1 MATFSFVILSCIGS
15 FCQSKEKIWKW
26 GFVCCPQMSGHY
38 VQCQLLVN
46 LVLFSCHLSLHCW
59 WREYWEGLPIGIG
72 FSSGIDPWLFLVVRD
87 TNHKKKFLL
96 LPVKAS
102 IFLQLQSPPAL
113 CLQSVLYMIVH
124 LAIQRRRKIQEECLW
139 SSRVSSDNSFLQW
152 KIAWECLILKW
163 CAGCGVKLRFM
174 N

>member
-1 MATFSFVILSCIGS
+1 MRFCLLSSDVSPLCPMSITSESCSLFVSSFS
-15 FCQSKEKIWKW
+15 
-26 GFVCCPQMSGHY
+26 Y
-38 VQCQLLVN
+38 
-46 LVLFSCHLSLHCW
+46 CW

-102 IFLQLQSPPAL
+102 MFLQLQSPPAL
-113 CLQSVLYMIVH
+113 CLQSVLCMIVH

-174 N
+174 D

>member
-1 MATFSFVILSCIGS
+1 MRFCLLSSDVWPLCPVSITSESCFLFVSSFSSLLMERILRGLTDWYRVFKLHRSLALLSCKGH
-15 FCQSKEKIWKW
+15 K
-26 GFVCCPQMSGHY
+26 PQ
-38 VQCQLLVN
+38 
-46 LVLFSCHLSLHCW
+46 
-59 WREYWEGLPIGIG
+59 
-72 FSSGIDPWLFLVVRD
+72 
-87 TNHKKKFLL
+87 KKFLL

-139 SSRVSSDNSFLQW
+139 SSRVSSDNSVLQW
-152 KIAWECLILKW
+152 IIAWECLILKW